1 MKIASGNTH
10 NSNTLCKYLKQ
21 ASREFH
27 FNGFKQGVF
36 WVEIDLVKHSLDR
49 FHSIPQKTV
58 IKHLIRRKHCWLRR
72 AKEQGR
78 PKIFFPVFL
87 LVQDLPQCK
96 GCAKDVQDPVKSL
109 CKGSTSMYKNKYVQ
123 GYARSLPSTAV
134 VQNLYETCTRLQYS
148 VCRNEAASIR
158 NGSAKTLCS
167 ADLRYATHAY

>member
-1 MKIASGNTH
+1 MH
-10 NSNTLCKYLKQ
+10 QENSILMDSN
-21 ASREFH
+21 
-27 FNGFKQGVF
+27 NVF
-36 WVEIDLVKHSLDR
+36 SEPKLIWSNNL
-49 FHSIPQKTV
+49 SIGSNPSPPKKTV

-167 ADLRYATHAY
+167 ADLRYAMYAY

>member
-1 MKIASGNTH
+1 MH
-10 NSNTLCKYLKQ
+10 QENSILMDSN
-21 ASREFH
+21 
-27 FNGFKQGVF
+27 NVF
-36 WVEIDLVKHSLDR
+36 SETKLIWSNNL
-49 FHSIPQKTV
+49 SIGSNPSPPQKTV

-123 GYARSLPSTAV
+123 GYARSLAA

-167 ADLRYATHAY
+167 ADLRYAMHAY

>member
-1 MKIASGNTH
+1 MD
-10 NSNTLCKYLKQ
+10 SN
-21 ASREFH
+21 
-27 FNGFKQGVF
+27 NVF
-36 WVEIDLVKHSLDR
+36 SETKLIWSNNL
-49 FHSIPQKTV
+49 SIGSNPSPPKKTV

-134 VQNLYETCTRLQYS
+134 VQNLYETCTRIAIFSLSERGSINQEWISKNSLQCRPE
-148 VCRNEAASIR
+148 VCNACILVEVDQTR
-158 NGSAKTLCS
+158 
-167 ADLRYATHAY
+167 